1 MKKGV
6 CLQNAVCCYHNY
18 LFILFTEQQ
27 KVCRKRGKG
36 QKNDFLLM
44 QAMCEHKNL
53 YLCTHLHNMLSD
65 SV

>member
-6 CLQNAVCCYHNY
+6 CGFNAIFCNHNY
-18 LFILFTEQQ
+18 LFILVIEQQ

-44 QAMCEHKNL
+44 QAACEHKNL
-53 YLCTHLHNMLSD
+53 YLCTHLRNVLPD
-65 SV
+65 NV